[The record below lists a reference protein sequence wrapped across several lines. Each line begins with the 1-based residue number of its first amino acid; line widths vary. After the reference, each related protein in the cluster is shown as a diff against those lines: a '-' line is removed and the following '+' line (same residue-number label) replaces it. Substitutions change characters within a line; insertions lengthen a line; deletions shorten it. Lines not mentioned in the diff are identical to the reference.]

1 MSEINKKQEEHVHHT
16 HDHPHDHNHSHT
28 HDPKHIQNIVN
39 RISRSIGHLNSVK
52 SMVERGEDCSD
63 VLIQLAA
70 VKGEL
75 NSISKKILE
84 EHLDHCIKEA
94 IDEHDMEA
102 IEKLHHAINHMLK

>member
-1 MSEINKKQEEHVHHT
+1 MTEINKKEHEHH
-16 HDHPHDHNHSHT
+16 HHHSHT
-28 HDPKHIQNIVN
+28 HDPKHIQNIIN
-39 RISRSIGHLNSVK
+39 RLSRSIGHLNSVK

-84 EHLDHCIKEA
+84 EHLDHCIIEA
-94 IDEHDMEA
+94 IDEHDMDA
-102 IEKLHHAINHMLK
+102 IEKLHNAINQMLK